1 MEITALICAESWN
14 PVFLV
19 FTDQAP
25 KLLYYS
31 HIPTAI
37 AALIIGLFV
46 FFKSGKSLESKLL
59 LSLAVVFSLRSFVN
73 LIAWTNADSGLIMF
87 TWSLLSFFY
96 VAMYV
101 LSLYFTYVFLDK
113 KDVSGSKKV
122 VFFFIL
128 LPTLLLYP
136 TAYNLTGFDAI
147 NCEAIENKW
156 FIGYYYLLGLLIFLW
171 ILVLAKNRYRN
182 AGDSDSKKQIM
193 FFTTGM
199 GLFLFSFFL
208 SSYLASLV
216 DNFEWEQYGF
226 FGMAIFMG
234 LLAYLIVKY
243 KAFDVRLL
251 GAQALVI
258 TLVLLVGSQ
267 LFFIKTTINIIL
279 TGATLLITSV
289 AGYFLIRSVKN
300 EVKRKEELQEIA
312 TKLAVANEELKKLDN
327 AKSEF
332 ISIASHQLRTPLTA
346 IKGFLSLVLEGS
358 YGKLSA
364 EVEDVLNKVYVAN
377 SHLVDLVE
385 NLLNISRIES
395 GRIQYQFALTD
406 ISSIVHELEDAFS
419 IVAKGRNLEISFV
432 YPDKPIPPFLL
443 DMQKIREVISNMIDN
458 AIKYTQKGGVT
469 VRLSG
474 DETKARVSVTDTG
487 VGIAPEDLAVL
498 FQKFRRG
505 KESGK
510 VNVSGTGLGLYVA
523 KNFTEAHGGSI
534 SIESEGVGK
543 GSTFTLELPLRTEA
557 EPKNH

>member
-443 DMQKIREVISNMIDN
+443 DMQKIR
-458 AIKYTQKGGVT
+458 
-469 VRLSG
+469 
-474 DETKARVSVTDTG
+474 
-487 VGIAPEDLAVL
+487 
-498 FQKFRRG
+498 
-505 KESGK
+505 
-510 VNVSGTGLGLYVA
+510 
-523 KNFTEAHGGSI
+523 
-534 SIESEGVGK
+534 
-543 GSTFTLELPLRTEA
+543 
-557 EPKNH
+557 